1 MSEFTYEVKESLGI
15 ISQGDNGLKKEL
27 KIISWNNKNP
37 KYDLRDWAPYGCK
50 KMGKGLT
57 LYKRRNAGFKS
68 IIEKLEME

>member
-15 ISQGDNGLKKEL
+15 ISQGDNGWKKEL

-37 KYDLRDWAPYGCK
+37 KYDLRDWAPDGK

-57 LYKRRNAGFKS
+57 FTKEEMQGLKS
-68 IIEKLEME
+68 IIEKLDMQ